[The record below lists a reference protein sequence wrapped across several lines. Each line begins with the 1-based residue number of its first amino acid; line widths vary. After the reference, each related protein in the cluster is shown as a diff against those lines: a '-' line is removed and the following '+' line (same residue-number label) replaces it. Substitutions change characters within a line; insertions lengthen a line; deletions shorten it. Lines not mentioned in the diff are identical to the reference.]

1 MGTGYVNQVNS
12 RNLEV
17 FQAPAGFVA
26 PDAVDWTTQGA
37 VTPVKN
43 QAHCGSCWTFSTTG
57 ALEGAWKIA
66 GHDLVSLSEQN
77 ILDCDTG
84 GAGCKGG
91 DMEQAFG
98 WVKENGICS
107 EADDAYKCA
116 DQSSSTCTGSTCST
130 TC

>member
-26 PDAVDWTTQGA
+26 PDSVDWTTKGA

-57 ALEGAWKIA
+57 ALEGASVVA
-66 GHDLVSLSEQN
+66 GRSLISLSEQN
-77 ILDCDTG
+77 ILDCDHEG
-84 GAGCKGG
+84 NKCKGG
-91 DMEQAFG
+91 SMDQAFG
-98 WVKENGICS
+98 WVAENGLMS
-107 EADDAYKCA
+107 EADDSYKC
-116 DQSSSTCTGSTCST
+116 
-130 TC
+130 